1 MITAKAN
8 NAELVMHI
16 YTCNYC
22 GDSYV
27 SDNANSLPAGHGE
40 GLCRPAVPLTDA
52 QDECALYMLIT
63 MRTDCAH

>member
-8 NAELVMHI
+8 NEEIVMHI

-27 SDNANSLPAGHGE
+27 TENTNTLPPGHGK

-63 MRTDCAH
+63 MRTDCRQ